1 MVIPVYTLKELR
13 ARKNWTQEETA
24 KRLGVSIQTYNAW
37 ENDFGKV
44 KASSAAAVAKLFDV
58 KIDEIFFDLQL
69 EKNSTE

>member
-1 MVIPVYTLKELR
+1 MLSYTLKELI
-13 ARKNWTQEETA
+13 ARRNWTQEETA

-58 KIDEIFFDLQL
+58 KIDEIFFDSQL
-69 EKNSTE
+69 EKNSIR

>member
-1 MVIPVYTLKELR
+1 MLSYTLKELR
-13 ARKNWTQEETA
+13 ARRNWTQEETA

-58 KIDEIFFDLQL
+58 KIDEIFFDSQL
-69 EKNSTE
+69 EKNSIR

>member
-1 MVIPVYTLKELR
+1 MLSYTLKELR
-13 ARKNWTQEETA
+13 ARRNWTQEETA

-58 KIDEIFFDLQL
+58 KIDEIF
-69 EKNSTE
+69 